1 MGVKEERRGEE
12 YEIDVE
18 KSLKELEREDCGLI
32 HRLICTILSVGYK
45 SDKHEPLC

>member
-18 KSLKELEREDCGLI
+18 KSLKVTGEG
-32 HRLICTILSVGYK
+32 RLWL
-45 SDKHEPLC
+45 DP